1 MTYLLDSNACIAII
15 NKKVSQPFEGSLN
28 RAIRFGEGLYV
39 PSISVY
45 ELWFGV
51 AKSKR
56 VRVNTYNLARFLKP
70 PFQVLDFDS
79 HDARLAGE
87 IRAEL
92 ARRGTP
98 IGPYDVLIAG
108 QALARGLTLVTVN
121 IREFSCV
128 DGLKLAD
135 WTQ

>member
-1 MTYLLDSNACIAII
+1 MKYLLDSNACIAII
-15 NKKVSQPFEGSLN
+15 NKNASAAFEQSLN
-28 RAIRFGEGLYV
+28 LAMRLGDSLQV
-39 PSISVY
+39 PSISVH

-51 AKSKR
+51 SKSQR
-56 VRVNTYNLARFLKP
+56 FIANSHNLIQFLNASFK
-70 PFQVLDFDS
+70 VLDFDGQ
-79 HDARLAGE
+79 DARVAGE

-108 QALARGLTLVTVN
+108 QALARGLTLVTGN
-121 IREFSCV
+121 TREFSRV
-128 DGLKLAD
+128 DGLKMVD

>member
-1 MTYLLDSNACIAII
+1 MKYLFDSNLCIAIM
-15 NKKVSQPFEGSLN
+15 NGSAWRVTAAFD
-28 RAIRFGEGLYV
+28 RAIHAGSEFYLPTIV
-39 PSISVY
+39 VH
-45 ELWFGV
+45 ELWYGV
-51 AKSKR
+51 AKSLQLSA
-56 VRVNTYNLARFLKP
+56 NTRKLEV
-70 PFQVLDFDS
+70 FQSRLTGTLEFSDQ
-79 HDARLAGE
+79 DARLSGQ

-108 QALARGLTLVTVN
+108 QALARGLTLVTAN
-121 IREFSCV
+121 MREFSRV